1 MIKAGIIGGAGYTG
15 GEVIR
20 LLLNHPDV
28 ELSFVQSESQEG
40 KFVYQT
46 HTDCYGETDLKFTK
60 EWDNNVDVIF
70 LCKGHGEAK
79 QFLSQHAFP
88 DNTKIIDLSQDFRH
102 NNANTIQNKAFVY
115 GLPELNK
122 SKIEKANYVANPG
135 CFATCIQLALLP
147 LAAHNQLNSDIH
159 VTATTGSTGAGQTLS
174 ATNHFSWRS
183 NNHSAYKT
191 LIHQH
196 ETEINESLTQ
206 LQNNYNGQLY
216 FVPQRGAF
224 SRGIYSVTY
233 VKSNESLEQYM
244 NWYEEY
250 YDNASFT
257 RIVPF
262 EVDVKQVVNTNNCF
276 ISLHKEKDQL
286 IIVSAIDNLLKGAA
300 GQAIQNM
307 NLMFGLNEKNGLK
320 LKPSAF

>member
-20 LLLNHPDV
+20 LLLNHPEV
-28 ELSFVQSESQEG
+28 ELTFVQSESQAG
-40 KFVYQT
+40 KPIHHVHQ
-46 HTDCYGETDLKFTK
+46 DCYGATELKFTN
-60 EWDNNVDVIF
+60 EFDNNVDVLF

-79 QFLSQHAFP
+79 QFLEKNQIS
-88 DNTKIIDLSQDFRH
+88 DNTKIIDLSQDFRYKNTNAL
-102 NNANTIQNKAFVY
+102 NNKSFVY

-122 SKIEKANYVANPG
+122 SEIEKANYVANPG

-147 LAAHNQLNSDIH
+147 LAAHNKLISDIH
-159 VTATTGSTGAGQTLS
+159 VTATTGSTGAGQSLS
-174 ATNHFSWRS
+174 TTNHFSWRS

-191 LIHQH
+191 LGHQH
-196 ETEINESLTQ
+196 EKEINESLTQ
-206 LQNNYNGQLY
+206 LQKNFNSQLY

-224 SRGIYSVTY
+224 TRGIYSVTY
-233 VKSNESLEQYM
+233 IKSNKSLNQSMEMFES
-244 NWYEEY
+244 Y
-250 YDNASFT
+250 YQNAAFT
-257 RIVPF
+257 KVVPF
-262 EVDVKQVVNTNNCF
+262 EIDVKQVANTNNCF

-300 GQAIQNM
+300 GQAVQNM
-307 NLMFGLNEKNGLK
+307 NLMFGLNEKQGLK